1 MAADP
6 TKAIAR
12 DLAGMVALVTGAGQ
26 GNGRAIAIRLARGGA
41 AVAVND
47 LREETAVGVVDE
59 IRTLGENATAIPA
72 DVRDV
77 RQIETM
83 LQRTVGELGRI
94 DILVNNAG
102 LIRANPLGEVTEAD
116 WDETFA
122 VNARGLFFCL
132 QSAARIMVDQGSGVI
147 VNIASVAG
155 RGSAGLSLSPPYAA
169 SKAAVINLT
178 QQTARALA
186 AKNVRVNA
194 VCPGLI
200 DTAFNWRLEEEVG
213 VKRRGLAYGDFL
225 KERIAGVPLGRIG
238 TPEDV
243 ANAVALLAS
252 PHSSYITG
260 QSLNV
265 DGGIIGN

>member
-1 MAADP
+1 MTSDLR
-6 TKAIAR
+6 IAR
-12 DLAGMVALVTGAGQ
+12 DFVGQVALVTGAGQ
-26 GNGRAIAIRLARGGA
+26 GNGRAIALRLARGGA
-41 AVAVND
+41 AVALND
-47 LREETAVGVVDE
+47 LREDTAAAVRDE
-59 IRTLGENATAIPA
+59 IRALGETALAIPA

-77 RQIETM
+77 RQIDAMIE
-83 LQRTVGELGRI
+83 RVVAELGRL
-94 DILVNNAG
+94 DVLVNNAG

-132 QSAARIMVDQGSGVI
+132 QSAARIMVEQRSGVI

-155 RGSAGLSLSPPYAA
+155 RGNAGLSLSPPYAA
-169 SKAAVINLT
+169 SKAAVISLT

-213 VKRRGLAYGDFL
+213 VKRRGLPYGDFL
-225 KERIAGVPLGRIG
+225 KERIAAVPMGRIG

-243 ANAVALLAS
+243 ASAVALLAS

-265 DGGIIGN
+265 DGGIVGN